1 MTEKIISINSMN
13 KGDLKNLTKTQLINL
28 ILKQNNEIKVS
39 QQQNAKPIPKPRT
52 TKPVPLPRKSVK
64 QMVQDYEDN
73 IILPPLEFRD
83 DYKPVPLPRTKKPV
97 PLPRTRIE
105 EVAKALKGYT
115 KSFEIDIKNNKDPL
129 AQLQNTRKAIEN
141 HIISLIRSMKG
152 LKFVETLKVTFKKT
166 VNDKTVYKTAY
177 FNSKPQIII
186 NNTEIPESLQ
196 LSKQKILNMIAQWIS
211 EGSGWTIES
220 VDNHYLNIVQ
230 YQPMKGSSYIKL
242 PQELRHHRKGLIN
255 MKNDDNECFRWCH
268 IRYLNPQDV
277 HPERIKK
284 IDKEYINQ
292 LDYSEIEFPV
302 TTKKYNK
309 IEKQNEININVFG
322 YENKQ
327 PYPIYIS
334 KEKYEKHMEL
344 LLITEDENKHY
355 VLIKDF
361 NRFMYN
367 QTKHEHKKHFCMHS
381 LQCFSSEEVLNNHKN
396 NCIQVNGEQAIKMPD
411 KNNNTLKFNNFHKQ
425 QPVPFVIYADFEAIT
440 EKISGCQP
448 NNNKSFTDA
457 YQKHTD
463 CGFGYKVV
471 CCYDDKYS
479 QPLKIYRG
487 EKAVYTFLEYMLDEV
502 KYCKKIVKQQFNKP
516 LKMTKEDEDK
526 FKIADECHICNN
538 KYTDEDIRVR
548 DHCHIT
554 GKYRGSAHQEC
565 NLKLR
570 VNPEE
575 VKIPVIF
582 HNLRGYD
589 SHFIMQEIGAIVK
602 DYEYTNNKGQKC
614 QMNINA
620 IPNNMEKYMAFMLGN
635 HLTFIDSFQF
645 MMSSLEKLVTNITKC
660 GKCNTC
666 KPDKCMKLNINY
678 KNKTLQHKTSLPCN
692 ECKNCKNIDEDCIN
706 PKYDKL
712 KYTSKMF
719 KDKKLDL
726 MARKG
731 VYPYDYMDSFE
742 KFNSPLPKK
751 EEFFSILNNKHI
763 SNEDYEHA
771 KNVWNTFNLKNMGE
785 YHDLYLKSDILL
797 LVDVFENFRKTC
809 LEYYKLDPC
818 HYFTSPGLSWDAML
832 KMTDIKL
839 ELMTDIDMFQFI
851 EKGLRGG
858 ISYIAN
864 RHGKANNKYMKEYD
878 DKAPSKYIMYLD
890 ANNLYGWAMSQYL
903 PTGGF
908 RWMTQKQIDKTN
920 LALYK
925 EDSKKGLILEV
936 DLEYPNELHDLHNDY
951 PLAPEKVKVTKN
963 MLSDYCK
970 RIADK
975 YSISTGL
982 VHKLIPTLSKKE
994 KYVLHYRN
1002 LQLYIKL
1009 GLKVSK
1015 VHRVLEF
1022 DQSPWLKQYIDY
1034 NTEKRKNAKNDFEK
1048 DFFKLMNNSV
1058 FGKTMENIRKRVD
1071 VRLVTD
1077 EKKLLKLTSK
1087 PTYVSS
1093 KIFNENL
1100 VAVHKI
1106 KETLTLN
1113 RPAYVGMC
1121 ILDLSKTL
1129 MYNFHYNYIKH
1140 KYGEKAKLLFTDT
1153 DSLTYEIE
1161 ANDVYKDFFK
1171 DKDKFDNSDYPEYSP
1186 FFYKKN
1192 KKVIGKFKDEAAGF
1206 PITEFV
1212 GLRSKMYSYMK
1223 DNQKGGKT
1231 AKGIKKNVIKNNI
1244 MHDDYKE
1251 TLFNNKQMYHK
1262 MKTIRSE
1269 NHQLGSYEL
1278 NKVSLSCFDD
1288 KRYIHE
1294 DGKKSYAY
1302 GHKNIFSS

>member
-13 KGDLKNLTKTQLINL
+13 KGDLKKLTKTQLINL
-28 ILKQNNEIKVS
+28 ILKQN
-39 QQQNAKPIPKPRT
+39 AKPIPKPRT
-52 TKPVPLPRKSVK
+52 RKPVPLPRKSVK

-97 PLPRTRIE
+97 PLPRTRIK

-115 KSFEIDIKNNKDPL
+115 KSLEIDIKNNKDPL
-129 AQLQNTRKAIEN
+129 EQLQNTRKAIEN
-141 HIISLIRSMKG
+141 HITSLIGLMKS

-166 VNDKTVYKTAY
+166 VNDKTVDKTAY
-177 FNSKPQIII
+177 FNSKPKIII

-196 LSKQKILNMIAQWIS
+196 LSKQKILNMIAQWVS
-211 EGSGWTIES
+211 EGSGWTIQS
-220 VDNHYLNIVQ
+220 VDNHYINIVQ

-242 PQELRHHRKGLIN
+242 PQELRHHKKGLIN

-268 IRYLNPQDV
+268 IRYLNPQDKN
-277 HPERIKK
+277 PQRIKK
-284 IDKEYINQ
+284 SDKEYINQ

-367 QTKHEHKKHFCMHS
+367 QTKHEHKKHFCMYC

-411 KNNNTLKFNNFHKQ
+411 KSNNTLKFNNFHKQ

-448 NNNKSFTDA
+448 NNNKSFTEA

-463 CGFGYKVV
+463 RGFGYKVV

-487 EKAVYTFLEYMLDEV
+487 KKAVYTFLEYMLDEV
-502 KYCKKIVKQQFNKP
+502 KYCKKVMKKEFNKP
-516 LKMTKEDEDK
+516 LKMTKENEKK
-526 FKIADECHICNN
+526 FQKAEECHICEK
-538 KYTDEDIRVR
+538 KYTDKDIRVR

-565 NLKLR
+565 NLQLR

-602 DYEYTNNKGQKC
+602 NYEYTNKYGKKC

-635 HLTFIDSFQF
+635 HLTFLDSFQF
-645 MMSSLEKLVTNITKC
+645 MSSSLEKLVSN
-660 GKCNTC
+660 
-666 KPDKCMKLNINY
+666 
-678 KNKTLQHKTSLPCN
+678 LPK
-692 ECKNCKNIDEDCIN
+692 EA
-706 PKYDKL
+706 L
-712 KYTSKMF
+712 KYTSNRF
-719 KDKKLDL
+719 KDTKLDL
-726 MARKG
+726 MVRKG
-731 VYPYDYMDSFE
+731 VYPYDFMDSFDKFDE
-742 KFNSPLPKK
+742 KLPTK
-751 EEFFSILNNKHI
+751 EEFYSILNNEHI
-763 SNEDYEHA
+763 SDEDYNHA

-785 YHDLYLKSDILL
+785 YHDLYLQSDILL
-797 LVDVFENFRKTC
+797 LSDVFENFRKTC
-809 LEYYKLDPC
+809 LQYYKLDPC

-864 RHGKANNKYMKEYD
+864 RYGKANNKYMKDYKK
-878 DKAPSKYIMYLD
+878 DKPSKYIMYLD

-908 RWMTQKQIDKTN
+908 KWLKQNKIDN
-920 LALYK
+920 LDLGKYN
-925 EDSKKGLILEV
+925 EQSKKGLILEV
-936 DLEYPNELHDLHNDY
+936 DLEYPNELHDIHNDY
-951 PLAPEKVKVTKN
+951 PLAPEKVKVTEN
-963 MLSDYCK
+963 MLSNYCK
-970 RIADK
+970 KIADK
-975 YSISTGL
+975 YNISTGL
-982 VHKLIPTLSKKE
+982 VHKLIPTLGKKE

-1002 LQLYIKL
+1002 LQLYIDL

-1129 MYNFHYNYIKH
+1129 MYDFHYNYIKN

-1161 ANDVYKDFFK
+1161 AKDVYKDFFK
-1171 DKDKFDNSDYPEYSP
+1171 DKDKFDNSDYHEHSL

-1192 KKVIGKFKDEAAGF
+1192 KKVIGKFKDEAAGI
-1206 PITEFV
+1206 PINEFV

-1231 AKGIKKNVIKNNI
+1231 AKGIKKNIIKNNI

-1294 DGKKSYAY
+1294 DGIKSYAY